1 MSGTIKIKG
10 GLPPEGESLCK
21 TCRWVHMQRG
31 FRESEEAIFC
41 NFTNLRPVR
50 FKVADCSDFE
60 SRSVPQQWELEKM
73 ALLINVPQAR
83 KPTGFRSGAGFAGP
97 EDEQDE
103 DESVSAME

>member
-31 FRESEEAIFC
+31 FRESEESIFC
-41 NFTNLRPVR
+41 NFTSLRPIN
-50 FKVADCSDFE
+50 FKVAECTDFE
-60 SRSVPQQWELEKM
+60 SRMLPQRWELEKM

-83 KPTGFRSGAGFAGP
+83 RPTGFHSGAGFAM
-97 EDEQDE
+97 QDE
-103 DESVSAME
+103 DEDEEESVSSME

>member
-41 NFTNLRPVR
+41 NFANLRAVR
-50 FKVADCSDFE
+50 FKVAECSDFE
-60 SRSVPQQWELEKM
+60 SRMIPQRWELEKV
-73 ALLINVPQAR
+73 ALLINVPEAR
-83 KPTGFRSGAGFAGP
+83 KPTGFRAVAGFAAQA
-97 EDEQDE
+97 EDEE
-103 DESVSAME
+103 ESVSSME